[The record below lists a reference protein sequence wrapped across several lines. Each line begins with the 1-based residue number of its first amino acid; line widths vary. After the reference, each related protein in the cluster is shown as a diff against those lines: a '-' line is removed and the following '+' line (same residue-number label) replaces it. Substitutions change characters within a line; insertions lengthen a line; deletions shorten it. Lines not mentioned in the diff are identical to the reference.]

1 MEKSELPAFF
11 AALHQKLYLI
21 FSEHTLFTLVREN
34 QHFLLI
40 LTQETA
46 LLVKYMLW

>member
-1 MEKSELPAFF
+1 M
-11 AALHQKLYLI
+11 YLI

-34 QHFLLI
+34 QHVLHIFV
-40 LTQETA
+40 QETV

>member
-1 MEKSELPAFF
+1 MM
-11 AALHQKLYLI
+11 ALHQKLYLI

-34 QHFLLI
+34 QHFLPI